1 MVGYGGDHGVTRGGG
16 RDGHTHTTAGRPD
29 AAGKIPRGEASPP
42 PGPLAL
48 AMVLNGDAPVQGPER
63 LPSSSSSS
71 CPSSSSSSSCPAH
84 PPPPPQRLPTPGGS
98 ALPLPR
104 RADQPRRTFTRGC
117 GVRAEEEE
125 DGFSL
130 RGQPEGRR
138 RVSLREV
145 ATGAELP
152 PEPAPNAP
160 SGLCQ
165 PPQFSSTR
173 VPRGTGGA
181 GGARDPP
188 TTALIIP

>member
-1 MVGYGGDHGVTRGGG
+1 MAGRGVTRGGA
-16 RDGHTHTTAGRPD
+16 DGDGTNTPLHGRPG

-42 PGPLAL
+42 PGPPAL
-48 AMVLNGDAPVQGPER
+48 AMVLNGAAPVQGPDG

-71 CPSSSSSSSCPAH
+71 CPSSSSSSSCPA
-84 PPPPPQRLPTPGGS
+84 PPPQRLPAPGSS

-104 RADQPRRTFTRGC
+104 RAEQPRRTFTRGC
-117 GVRAEEEE
+117 GVRAEEEEEE

-145 ATGAELP
+145 AAGAELP
-152 PEPAPNAP
+152 PDPAPNAS

-165 PPQFSSTR
+165 PPQFRSTR
-173 VPRGTGGA
+173 VPRGAGGA
-181 GGARDPP
+181 GGACDPP